1 VIVAVLI
8 FAVTQLFGGNAKTPP
23 AKTGTSTTT
32 TTHHTTGHRTA
43 TTKTPPPAPDTIT
56 VSVLNG
62 TTVTHLA
69 SGAWTKLA
77 ARGFKEGAIADAPA
91 QDHVRTIVGYIAGR
105 HAAAVE
111 VAHDLGL
118 SAADARPVD
127 SASLAAGSAGGLAP
141 QVVVTLG
148 SEYANSR

>member
-1 VIVAVLI
+1 MI
-8 FAVTQLFGGNAKTPP
+8 FAVTQLFGGNGSTPP
-23 AKTGTSTTT
+23 ARTSKTT
-32 TTHHTTGHRTA
+32 TTHTTTAGRTPTA
-43 TTKTPPPAPDTIT
+43 TTKVPPPAPDTIT

-77 ARGFKEGAIADAPA
+77 ARGFKQGAVADAPT
-91 QDHVRTIVGYIAGR
+91 QDHVRTIVGYIAGK
-105 HAAAVE
+105 HPAAIE

-118 SAADARPVD
+118 SAADALPVD
-127 SASLAAGSAGGLAP
+127 SAGLTAGSAGGLHP

-148 SEYANSR
+148 SEYANSQ